1 MPGGIVKA
9 TTSRRRHRG
18 RWSPRRL
25 LASITVTVALV
36 ATGSVLAAPA
46 YADEY
51 PTWEDVQAAQA
62 NESTKQSEIQ
72 NIQNLI
78 ASLRD
83 ATAAAESLSI
93 QRGTEY
99 QQAQTKYD
107 TAAFKAGELDSQ
119 AAAAQATADASI
131 KQAGQLAALMA
142 KSGGNGLSVNLFTSE
157 SSEADGL
164 LYQLGAMSQLTGSAS
179 KLYAIAEQDKNTAQS
194 LTDQAVVARDA
205 LKSLAEEAEAARN
218 EAIAAQKALEESL
231 AAQQT
236 HEVQLETQLA
246 VLTQNRQA
254 TEADYNAGVEARRVA
269 EEARKAAERQ
279 AAADAAAAAVAG
291 GGGGGGGDSSGPGP
305 VSSGW
310 ASPFPGSYST
320 DEYGMRTNPVTGSY
334 TLHAGLDLNYNSG
347 TCGAPVYAAAAGQ
360 VSYAGYN
367 GGYGNF
373 VEINHGGGVRTGYG
387 HNTSL
392 NVGSGQYVAAGEI
405 IAFAGTTGNST
416 GCHVHFEVRVDGDPI
431 NPRPFMADRGVY
443 FG

>member
-1 MPGGIVKA
+1 MKA

-18 RWSPRRL
+18 PWGLRHL
-25 LASITVTVALV
+25 LGSVAVTLTLV

-72 NIQNLI
+72 KIQDLI

-107 TAAFKAGELDSQ
+107 TAAFKADELDSQ
-119 AAAAQATADASI
+119 AATAKATADASI

-179 KLYAIAEQDKNTAQS
+179 KLYATAEQDKNTAQS

-205 LKSLAEEAEAARN
+205 LKSLADEAEAARN
-218 EAIAAQKALEESL
+218 EAIAAQKTLEESL

-236 HEVQLETQLA
+236 YEVQLETQLA

-254 TEADYNAGVEARRVA
+254 TEADYNAGVEARRLA
-269 EEARKAAERQ
+269 EEARKEAERQ
-279 AAADAAAAAVAG
+279 AAADAAAAAAASG
-291 GGGGGGGDSSGPGP
+291 GGGGGGGGSSSGPGP

-320 DEYGMRTNPVTGSY
+320 DEYGMRVNPVSGNY
-334 TLHAGLDLNYNSG
+334 TMHSGLDLNYNSG
-347 TCGAPVYAAAAGQ
+347 TCGAPVYAAAAGE

-373 VEINHGGGVRTGYG
+373 VEISHGGGVSTGYG

-416 GCHVHFEVRVDGDPI
+416 GCHVHFEVRIGGGATD
-431 NPRPFMADRGVY
+431 PRPWMADRGVY

>member
-1 MPGGIVKA
+1 M
-9 TTSRRRHRG
+9 
-18 RWSPRRL
+18 
-25 LASITVTVALV
+25 
-36 ATGSVLAAPA
+36 LAAPA

-51 PTWEDVQAAQA
+51 PTWDDVQAAQA
-62 NESTKQSEIQ
+62 NETSKQSEIQ
-72 NIQNLI
+72 NIQDLI
-78 ASLRD
+78 AALRD
-83 ATAAAESLSI
+83 ATAAAQALSI

-99 QQAQTKYD
+99 QEAQTKYD
-107 TAAFKAGELDSQ
+107 TAAFKADELDAQ
-119 AAAAQATADASI
+119 AAAAQTTADASI

-157 SSEADGL
+157 SSDADGL

-179 KLYAIAEQDKNTAQS
+179 KLYATAEQDKNTAQS

-205 LKSLAEEAEAARN
+205 LQALAEEAEAARD
-218 EAIAAQKALEESL
+218 EAVAAQESLEESL

-254 TEADYNAGVEARRVA
+254 TEADYNAGVEARRIA
-269 EEARKAAERQ
+269 EEKRKEEER
-279 AAADAAAAAVAG
+279 AAAAAAAEAAAAAQAAASG
-291 GGGGGGGDSSGPGP
+291 GGGGGGGGAGSGAGP
-305 VSSGW
+305 VASGW

-320 DEYGMRTNPVTGSY
+320 DEFGMRTNPVTGNY

-347 TCGAPVYAAAAGQ
+347 TCGAAVFAAAAGE
-360 VSYAGYN
+360 VTFAGYN

-373 VEINHGGGVRTGYG
+373 VEISHGGGISTGYG

-392 NVGSGQYVAAGEI
+392 AVYNGQYVAAGEL
-405 IAFAGTTGNST
+405 IAYAGTTGNST
-416 GCHVHFEVRVDGDPI
+416 GCHVHFEVREGGSGI

>member
-1 MPGGIVKA
+1 LNA
-9 TTSRRRHRG
+9 TTSRRRRRG
-18 RWSPRRL
+18 SWSLRHL
-25 LASITVTVALV
+25 LGSITVTVALV

-62 NESTKQSEIQ
+62 SESSKQSEIQ
-72 NIQNLI
+72 NIQDLI
-78 ASLRD
+78 AALRD

-93 QRGTEY
+93 KRGTEY
-99 QQAQTKYD
+99 QEAQTKYD
-107 TAAFKAGELDSQ
+107 TAAYKADELDAQ

-142 KSGGNGLSVNLFTSE
+142 KSGGNGLSVNLFTSD

-179 KLYAIAEQDKNTAQS
+179 KLYATAEQDKNTAQS
-194 LTDQAVVARDA
+194 LSDQAVVARDA
-205 LKSLAEEAEAARN
+205 LQSLAEAAEAARD
-218 EAIAAQKALEESL
+218 EAIAAQQALEESL

-236 HEVQLETQLA
+236 HEVELETQLT

-254 TEADYNAGVEARRVA
+254 TEADYNAGVEARRIA
-269 EEARKAAERQ
+269 EEKRKEEERAAAE
-279 AAADAAAAAVAG
+279 AAAAAAAASGTSAG
-291 GGGGGGGDSSGPGP
+291 PTA
-305 VSSGW
+305 SGW

-320 DEYGMRTNPVTGSY
+320 DEFGMRVNPVSGVY

-347 TCGAPVYAAAAGQ
+347 TCGAAVYAAAAGQ
-360 VSYAGYN
+360 VTLAGYN

-373 VEINHGGGVRTGYG
+373 VEISHGGGISTGYG

-392 NVGSGQYVAAGEI
+392 AVSRGQFVAAGEL
-405 IAFAGTTGNST
+405 IAYAGTTGNST
-416 GCHVHFEVRVDGDPI
+416 GCHVHFEVREGGSGI

>member
-1 MPGGIVKA
+1 MKA
-9 TTSRRRHRG
+9 TKSRRRHRG
-18 RWSPRRL
+18 PWTLRHL
-25 LASITVTVALV
+25 IGSITVSVALV

-46 YADEY
+46 YADDY

-62 NESTKQSEIQ
+62 NESSKQSEIQ
-72 NIQNLI
+72 RIQGLI

-83 ATAAAESLSI
+83 ATAAAQSLSI

-99 QQAQTKYD
+99 QEAQTKYD
-107 TAAFKAGELDSQ
+107 TASFKADELDSQ

-179 KLYAIAEQDKNTAQS
+179 KLYATAEQDKNTAQS

-205 LKSLAEEAEAARN
+205 LKALADEAEAARN
-218 EAIAAQKALEESL
+218 EAIAAQKSLEESL

-269 EEARKAAERQ
+269 KEARKEAERQ
-279 AAADAAAAAVAG
+279 AAAAAAAAAAASGG

-320 DEYGMRTNPVTGSY
+320 DEYGMRTNPVTGNY

-347 TCGAPVYAAAAGQ
+347 TCGAPVYAAAAGE

-416 GCHVHFEVRVDGDPI
+416 GCHVHFEVRVGGSPTD
-431 NPRPFMADRGVY
+431 PRPFMADRGVY

>member
-1 MPGGIVKA
+1 LNA
-9 TTSRRRHRG
+9 TTRRRRHRG
-18 RWSPRRL
+18 PWSLRHL
-25 LASITVTVALV
+25 LGSITVTVALV

-51 PTWEDVQAAQA
+51 PTWEDVQAAQS
-62 NESTKQSEIQ
+62 NESSKQAEIQ
-72 NIQNLI
+72 NIQDLI

-83 ATAAAESLSI
+83 ATAAAQALSI

-99 QQAQTKYD
+99 QEAQTKYD
-107 TAAFKAGELDSQ
+107 TAAFKADELDAQ

-142 KSGGNGLSVNLFTSE
+142 KSGGNGLSVNLFTSD

-179 KLYAIAEQDKNTAQS
+179 KLYATAEQDKNTAQS
-194 LTDQAVVARDA
+194 LTDQAVVARDELQA
-205 LKSLAEEAEAARN
+205 LAEAAETARD
-218 EAIAAQKALEESL
+218 EAVAAQLSLEESL

-254 TEADYNAGVEARRVA
+254 TEADYNAGVEARRIA
-269 EEARKAAERQ
+269 EEKRKEEER
-279 AAADAAAAAVAG
+279 AAAAAAAAAAAEAAASG
-291 GGGGGGGDSSGPGP
+291 GGGGGGGGSSGP
-305 VSSGW
+305 VASGW
-310 ASPFPGSYST
+310 ASPFPGAYST
-320 DEYGMRTNPVTGSY
+320 DEYGMRVNPVSGNY
-334 TLHAGLDLNYNSG
+334 TMHSGIDLNYNSG
-347 TCGAPVYAAAAGQ
+347 TCGAAVYAAAAGE
-360 VSYAGYN
+360 VTYAGYN

-373 VEINHGGGVRTGYG
+373 VEISHGGGVSTGYG

-392 NVGSGQYVAAGEI
+392 NVGPGQFVAAGDL
-405 IAFAGTTGNST
+405 IAYAGTTGNST
-416 GCHVHFEVRVDGDPI
+416 GCHVHFEVRVGGGAI
-431 NPRPFMADRGVY
+431 NPRGFMADRGIY

>member
-1 MPGGIVKA
+1 MKA
-9 TTSRRRHRG
+9 TKSRRRHRG
-18 RWSPRRL
+18 PWTLRHL
-25 LASITVTVALV
+25 IGSITVSVALV

-46 YADEY
+46 YADDY

-62 NESTKQSEIQ
+62 NESSKQSEIQ
-72 NIQNLI
+72 RIQGLI

-83 ATAAAESLSI
+83 ATAAAQSLSI

-99 QQAQTKYD
+99 QEAQTKYD
-107 TAAFKAGELDSQ
+107 TASFKADELDSQ

-179 KLYAIAEQDKNTAQS
+179 KLYATAEQDKNTAQS

-205 LKSLAEEAEAARN
+205 LKALADEAEAARN
-218 EAIAAQKALEESL
+218 EAIAAQKSLEESL

-269 EEARKAAERQ
+269 EEARKEAERQ
-279 AAADAAAAAVAG
+279 AAAAAAAAAAASGG

-320 DEYGMRTNPVTGSY
+320 DEYGMRTNPVTGNY

-347 TCGAPVYAAAAGQ
+347 TCGAPVYAAAAGE

-416 GCHVHFEVRVDGDPI
+416 GCHVHFEVRVGGDPTD
-431 NPRPFMADRGVY
+431 PRPFMADRGVY

>member
-1 MPGGIVKA
+1 MKA
-9 TTSRRRHRG
+9 TKSRRRHRG
-18 RWSPRRL
+18 PWTLRHL
-25 LASITVTVALV
+25 IASITVSVALV

-46 YADEY
+46 YADDY

-62 NESTKQSEIQ
+62 NESSKQSEIQ
-72 NIQNLI
+72 RIQGLI

-83 ATAAAESLSI
+83 ATAAAQSLSI

-99 QQAQTKYD
+99 QEAQTKYD
-107 TAAFKAGELDSQ
+107 TASFKADELDSQ

-179 KLYAIAEQDKNTAQS
+179 KLYATAEQDKNTAQS

-205 LKSLAEEAEAARN
+205 LKALADEAEAARN
-218 EAIAAQKALEESL
+218 EAIAAQKSLEESL

-269 EEARKAAERQ
+269 EEARKEAERQ
-279 AAADAAAAAVAG
+279 AAAAAAAAAAASGG

-320 DEYGMRTNPVTGSY
+320 DEYGMRTNPVTGNY

-347 TCGAPVYAAAAGQ
+347 TCGAPVYAAAAGE

-416 GCHVHFEVRVDGDPI
+416 GCHVHFEVRVGGSPTD
-431 NPRPFMADRGVY
+431 PRPFMADRGVY

>member
-1 MPGGIVKA
+1 MNA
-9 TTSRRRHRG
+9 TKSRRRHRG
-18 RWSPRRL
+18 PWSLRHL
-25 LASITVTVALV
+25 LGSIAVTFSLV
-36 ATGSVLAAPA
+36 ATGCVLAAPA
-46 YADEY
+46 YADDY

-72 NIQNLI
+72 KIQDLI

-83 ATAAAESLSI
+83 ATAAAQSLSI

-107 TAAFKAGELDSQ
+107 TAAFKADELDSQ
-119 AAAAQATADASI
+119 AASAKASADASI

-179 KLYAIAEQDKNTAQS
+179 KLYATAEQDKNTAQS

-205 LKSLAEEAEAARN
+205 LKSLAEAAETARN
-218 EAIAAQKALEESL
+218 EAIAAQKSLEESL

-236 HEVQLETQLA
+236 YEVQLEAQLA

-269 EEARKAAERQ
+269 EEARKEAERVAAAER
-279 AAADAAAAAVAG
+279 AAAEAASG
-291 GGGGGGGDSSGPGP
+291 GGGGGGSSSGPGP

-320 DEYGMRTNPVTGSY
+320 DEYGMRVNPVSGNY

-360 VSYAGYN
+360 VTLAGYN

-373 VEINHGGGVRTGYG
+373 VEISHGGGVSTGYG

-392 NVGSGQYVAAGEI
+392 AVSRGEFVAAGDL
-405 IAFAGTTGNST
+405 IAYAGTTGNST
-416 GCHVHFEVRVDGDPI
+416 GCHVHFEVRVGGGAI
-431 NPRPFMADRGVY
+431 NPRPYMADRGVY

>member
-1 MPGGIVKA
+1 LNA
-9 TTSRRRHRG
+9 TTSRRRRRG
-18 RWSPRRL
+18 PWGLRHL
-25 LASITVTVALV
+25 LGSITVTVALV
-36 ATGSVLAAPA
+36 ATGSVLSAPA

-51 PTWEDVQAAQA
+51 PTWEDVQAAQS
-62 NESTKQSEIQ
+62 NESSKQAEIQ
-72 NIQNLI
+72 NIQDLI
-78 ASLRD
+78 SALRD

-99 QQAQTKYD
+99 QEAQTKYD
-107 TAAFKAGELDSQ
+107 TAAFKADELDSQ

-179 KLYAIAEQDKNTAQS
+179 KLYATAEQDKNTAQS

-205 LKSLAEEAEAARN
+205 LQSLAEAAEAARD
-218 EAIAAQKALEESL
+218 EAVAAQLALEASL

-236 HEVQLETQLA
+236 HEVELETQLA

-254 TEADYNAGVEARRVA
+254 TEADYNAGVEARRIA
-269 EEARKAAERQ
+269 EEKRMEAERAAAAE
-279 AAADAAAAAVAG
+279 AAAAAAASG
-291 GGGGGGGDSSGPGP
+291 GGGGGGGSTGPGP

-310 ASPFPGSYST
+310 ASPFPGAYST
-320 DEYGMRTNPVTGSY
+320 DEYGMRTNPVTGNY

-392 NVGSGQYVAAGEI
+392 NVGSGQYVAAGEL
-405 IAFAGTTGNST
+405 IAYAGTTGNST
-416 GCHVHFEVRVDGDPI
+416 GCHVHFEVRVGGGAID
-431 NPRPFMADRGVY
+431 PRPWMADRGVY